1 MFGHKL
7 KLSDSLYEGL
17 KKAAEAKGYSSPEE
31 FALHVLEKSTAEAV
45 ESLSEEEVRN
55 RLKGLGYIDG

>member
-7 KLSDSLYEGL
+7 KLSDSLYESL
-17 KKAAEAKGYSSPEE
+17 KKVAAAKGYSSPEE
-31 FALHVLEKSTAEAV
+31 FALHVLDKAVVEAT

>member
-7 KLSDSLYEGL
+7 KLSETLYERL
-17 KKAAEAKGYSSPEE
+17 QKAAEAKGYSSAEE
-31 FALHVLEKSTAEAV
+31 YALHVLEKAAAETD

-55 RLKGLGYIDG
+55 RLKGLGYLDG

>member
-7 KLSDSLYEGL
+7 TLSDSLYEGL
-17 KKAAEAKGYSSPEE
+17 RKTAAAKGYSSPEE
-31 FALHVLEKSTAEAV
+31 YAMHVLEKAAAESD

-55 RLKGLGYIDG
+55 RLKGLGYVE